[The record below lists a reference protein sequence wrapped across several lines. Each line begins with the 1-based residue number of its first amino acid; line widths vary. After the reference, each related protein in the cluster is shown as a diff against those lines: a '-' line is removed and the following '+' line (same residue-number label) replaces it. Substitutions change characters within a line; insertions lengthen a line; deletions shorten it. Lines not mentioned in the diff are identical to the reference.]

1 MSGHSHAA
9 NIKHKK
15 AAADAKKGKEFSR
28 WAKQIMLAARTGGG
42 IIETNLAL
50 GYAVAKAK
58 ACNMPRDTIERCI
71 KKGTGELGG
80 GELAEMT
87 FEVVGPGG
95 VAIMIEC
102 LTDNK
107 NRTAPEIR
115 KLLEQKNAK
124 SSQVAW
130 MFEKKGVI
138 VVPKTA
144 APEDEIMG
152 TALDAGAEDM
162 QTQDDGYEVVTA
174 LSAFEA
180 VKGAI
185 EKKGWKPD
193 LAEVMN
199 VPKNRIEISD
209 PKVAKKVLDLLDAID
224 DHDDVQN
231 VWSNQDISDE
241 VAEQA
246 KALA

>member
-28 WAKQIMLAARTGGG
+28 WAKAIMLAARTGGG
-42 IIETNLAL
+42 VIETNLAL

-58 ACNMPRDTIERCI
+58 ACNMPRDTIERAI

-80 GELAEMT
+80 GELSEMT
-87 FEVVGPGG
+87 FEAVGPGG
-95 VAIMIEC
+95 VAVVIEC

-124 SSQVAW
+124 VSQVAW

-138 VVPKTA
+138 VLPKTA
-144 APEDEIMG
+144 AGEDDVMG
-152 TALDAGAEDM
+152 VALDAGADDM
-162 QTQDDGYEVVTA
+162 QTRDDGFEVLT
-174 LSAFEA
+174 SPGAFEA
-180 VKGAI
+180 VKSAI
-185 EKKGWKPD
+185 EGKGWKPD
-193 LAEVMN
+193 VAEVMT
-199 VPKNRIEISD
+199 VPKNRIEIQD
-209 PKVAKKVLDLLDAID
+209 PKVAKKVLDLLEAID

-231 VWSNQDISDE
+231 VWSNQEIADE

-246 KALA
+246 KAIA